1 MKEQVPMPSPLGTWN
16 LQGDWLDGTLI
27 IDSLD
32 ANGNFTN
39 VTLDGEQLIGLWDDT
54 SQKITFLRT
63 NSPIPVTFENLN
75 RLIVFTGYLLS
86 DEGGNLTFA
95 GTYQSFQGSGATA
108 GRSTFG
114 WYASPQTT

>member
-1 MKEQVPMPSPLGTWN
+1 MPSPLGTWN
-16 LQGDWLDGTLI
+16 LQGDVLDGTLV
-27 IDSLD
+27 IDGLD

-54 SQKITFLRT
+54 GQKITFLRC
-63 NSPIPVTFENLN
+63 NCPIPVTREYLPG
-75 RLIVFTGYLLS
+75 LIVFTGYLLS

-114 WYASPQTT
+114 WYAKPQTTT